1 MSIETKYIECQL
13 ATGHEN
19 TILIALSE
27 LEDYVNG
34 GHAEAKV
41 LWRELSLLRQFIV
54 NEFYGGGQSEGAN
67 VSNLWDM
74 LTKTHLVAKKRPHRC
89 KKMQVP
95 YSFRRLNSLQSLTM
109 DDCGLDNIPQS
120 VIELRGLRW
129 LSLKKNNIAKLPAN
143 FNYHANMKVVDLRQN
158 PISAQFDLTDDLN
171 WIYEVLPKDCKV
183 LH

>member
-1 MSIETKYIECQL
+1 
-13 ATGHEN
+13 
-19 TILIALSE
+19 
-27 LEDYVNG
+27 
-34 GHAEAKV
+34 
-41 LWRELSLLRQFIV
+41 
-54 NEFYGGGQSEGAN
+54 
-67 VSNLWDM
+67 
-74 LTKTHLVAKKRPHRC
+74 
-89 KKMQVP
+89 
-95 YSFRRLNSLQSLTM
+95 M

-143 FNYHANMKVVDLRQN
+143 FNYHSNMKVVDLRQN